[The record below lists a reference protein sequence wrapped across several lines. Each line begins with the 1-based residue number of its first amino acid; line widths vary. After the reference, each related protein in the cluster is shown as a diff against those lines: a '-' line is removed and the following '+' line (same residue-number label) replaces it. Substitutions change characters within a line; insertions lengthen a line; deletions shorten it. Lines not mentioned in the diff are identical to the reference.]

1 MNQKNIENTLSM
13 WSKQLKCMYWVTAD
27 IPITI
32 TGRIIQIPVESARIR
47 AIIPIRTEFSYLVA
61 FWSFG
66 FDTIAITNLI

>member
-1 MNQKNIENTLSM
+1 
-13 WSKQLKCMYWVTAD
+13 MYWVTAD

-61 FWSFG
+61 FWSFE